1 MSHHRTIIINGKEYG
16 HVRITNSGQI
26 LSIWIVQP
34 WGEGELLTSKYE
46 EVKEEEFVQTGNG
59 TVAQRLRDL
68 EEEE

>member
-1 MSHHRTIIINGKEYG
+1 MSHHRTIIIDGKEYG

-46 EVKEEEFVQTGNG
+46 EVKE
-59 TVAQRLRDL
+59 D
-68 EEEE
+68 EEE